1 MKKSV
6 IDWLNKYII
15 DNINKIS
22 IKIPAIK
29 VAGKTLFGG
38 KTFGFDV
45 NHIKSF
51 KLGGFPDGEDGLFY
65 ANHNEMVGT
74 FSNGKTAVANND
86 QIVSGISAG
95 VYSAVT
101 AAMGNSG
108 NGNSPILNVYV
119 GGKEIT
125 DYVVKDVNN
134 RTIATG
140 RCPILT

>member
-1 MKKSV
+1 
-6 IDWLNKYII
+6 
-15 DNINKIS
+15 
-22 IKIPAIK
+22 
-29 VAGKTLFGG
+29 
-38 KTFGFDV
+38 
-45 NHIKSF
+45 
-51 KLGGFPDGEDGLFY
+51 
-65 ANHNEMVGT
+65 MVGT